1 MAPRATPFVAGETS
15 HPYDAPMRDGV
26 HLRIDLGAEDETGL
40 PWTYL
45 PAGSDPSSIV
55 PGRHVIAGA
64 GEAVAVVQVVD
75 VAEDGLVHVKPVR
88 GTIDSNRH
96 LLNAPLT
103 GP

>member
-1 MAPRATPFVAGETS
+1 VAGR
-15 HPYDAPMRDGV
+15 PYDVPMSDGV

-45 PAGSDPSSIV
+45 PPGSVPPGVV

-64 GEAVAVVQVVD
+64 GDAVAVVQVVD

-88 GTIDSNRH
+88 GTVESNRH
-96 LLNAPLT
+96 LLDAPST

>member
-1 MAPRATPFVAGETS
+1 MAGEPS
-15 HPYDAPMRDGV
+15 RPYDAPMGDRV
-26 HLRIDLGAEDETGL
+26 HLRIDLGTEDETGL

-64 GEAVAVVQVVD
+64 GDAVAVVQVVD
-75 VAEDGLVHVKPVR
+75 VTEGGLVHVKPMR

-96 LLNAPLT
+96 LLDAPPT